1 MANFP
6 VNPDPFVPDGLGIE
20 DWARPARGRI
30 IISDNPPQRHNEYA
44 IITLNP
50 PPPRNQ
56 LHMQWRRLWIFLR
69 MCIMPPFGLAAC
81 PCLGYAW
88 CSFLPPLK
96 DK

>member
-30 IISDNPPQRHNEYA
+30 IISDNPPRRHNEYA

-50 PPPRNQ
+50 PPP
-56 LHMQWRRLWIFLR
+56 
-69 MCIMPPFGLAAC
+69 
-81 PCLGYAW
+81 
-88 CSFLPPLK
+88 
-96 DK
+96 

>member
-1 MANFP
+1 MANFL

-30 IISDNPPQRHNEYA
+30 IINDNSPRHHDEYA

-50 PPPRNQ
+50 PPPQNQ
-56 LHMQWRRLWIFLR
+56 LHDAMEEIVDFLENVHQ
-69 MCIMPPFGLAAC
+69 PPFGLVAC
-81 PCLGYAW
+81 PRLGYAW
-88 CSFLPPLK
+88 CSFLPLLK